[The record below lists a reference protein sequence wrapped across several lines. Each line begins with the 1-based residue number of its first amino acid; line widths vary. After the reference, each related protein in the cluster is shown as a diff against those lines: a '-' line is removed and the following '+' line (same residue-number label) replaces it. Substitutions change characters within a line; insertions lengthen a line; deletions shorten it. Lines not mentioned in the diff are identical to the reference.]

1 MKLERCP
8 NGHYYDT
15 DKYLYC
21 PYCAGSGK
29 KVQAGPEFP
38 EKYTALGNIRFLA
51 EGSTGAVWSI
61 TPPGSARPRYALKVI
76 AHGGDA
82 EKRAQAAREA
92 EIMQMLKGVPH
103 VIGLEDW
110 TEESESTF
118 LLEKYEEP
126 LSRKWQR
133 SEMRYRDILTLAG
146 DICRAL
152 EACLEH
158 GIMHLDVQPKNV
170 FCTGDGRYLLGDFGS
185 AETTDRIRDGVLAH
199 RPMHGTMSYVAPE
212 VFARRQ
218 YSERSEIYALG
229 ITLYAL
235 LNGLRLPF
243 AGECGQQ
250 EAVSRRLSGERFAAP
265 DCPVPGLSGLV
276 MLCCAYNPNV
286 RVQTFAE
293 LEQALKQIR
302 EACPED
308 VLDDCCIRPSDS
320 AAAAFD
326 TLLEEDTASLFVAD
340 AYASSDILTSCPAQS
355 YVPDEDDPVRAE
367 RPAPSAGP
375 SVRAD
380 RPAPSCASPVR
391 EERRA
396 ASDSS
401 SFGAARRVS
410 PGGEAY
416 RNVSE
421 AEFSAVAP
429 RKMTKG
435 DTSVIDLVMYEPEYR
450 KIVDQIIREA
460 EEETQEKR
468 GGVFAVGTGSHIR
481 VELTSPD
488 LTLEDCC
495 EEGIWRGKYL
505 SFSFAVYLPEE
516 YKKRKILLTAVV
528 YVDGVPLTR
537 LRFTVNCF
545 SLWEQKL
552 KVVKENILTGFVSY
566 ASADRDRV
574 ASRLQGMLKVRP
586 EMDLFFDIESLRSG
600 EDWEDRL
607 RAEIDRR
614 DILFLF
620 WSKAA
625 SESEWVD
632 REWRYAL
639 SRKGPG
645 CIEPVPIDPPSVCPP
660 PEELS
665 SKHFN
670 DKYLFMT
677 NDNGR

>member
-1 MKLERCP
+1 
-8 NGHYYDT
+8 
-15 DKYLYC
+15 
-21 PYCAGSGK
+21 
-29 KVQAGPEFP
+29 
-38 EKYTALGNIRFLA
+38 
-51 EGSTGAVWSI
+51 
-61 TPPGSARPRYALKVI
+61 
-76 AHGGDA
+76 
-82 EKRAQAAREA
+82 
-92 EIMQMLKGVPH
+92 
-103 VIGLEDW
+103 
-110 TEESESTF
+110 
-118 LLEKYEEP
+118 
-126 LSRKWQR
+126 
-133 SEMRYRDILTLAG
+133 
-146 DICRAL
+146 
-152 EACLEH
+152 
-158 GIMHLDVQPKNV
+158 
-170 FCTGDGRYLLGDFGS
+170 
-185 AETTDRIRDGVLAH
+185 
-199 RPMHGTMSYVAPE
+199 
-212 VFARRQ
+212 
-218 YSERSEIYALG
+218 
-229 ITLYAL
+229 
-235 LNGLRLPF
+235 
-243 AGECGQQ
+243 
-250 EAVSRRLSGERFAAP
+250 
-265 DCPVPGLSGLV
+265 
-276 MLCCAYNPNV
+276 
-286 RVQTFAE
+286 
-293 LEQALKQIR
+293 
-302 EACPED
+302 
-308 VLDDCCIRPSDS
+308 
-320 AAAAFD
+320 
-326 TLLEEDTASLFVAD
+326 
-340 AYASSDILTSCPAQS
+340 
-355 YVPDEDDPVRAE
+355 
-367 RPAPSAGP
+367 
-375 SVRAD
+375 
-380 RPAPSCASPVR
+380 
-391 EERRA
+391 
-396 ASDSS
+396 
-401 SFGAARRVS
+401 
-410 PGGEAY
+410 
-416 RNVSE
+416 
-421 AEFSAVAP
+421 
-429 RKMTKG
+429 MTKG

-537 LRFTVNCF
+537 LRFTVSCF